1 MMRLTSDKKRRPGM
15 NADIF
20 GGTWKELRGEMR
32 NRWGELTNDDL
43 EQIRGERDRL
53 VGFIQKKYGRT
64 RQQAEGEV
72 DEFLTRYDGF
82 GQARQRVQQTW
93 SNVRDRAQGLGEQI
107 PEDLPAKARET
118 VEENPV
124 ATALIGAT
132 IVFLILLLWQ
142 LTK

>member
-1 MMRLTSDKKRRPGM
+1 M
-15 NADIF
+15 NADVF
-20 GGTWKELRGEMR
+20 AGRWKELRGEMQ
-32 NRWGELTNDDL
+32 NRWGELTHDDL
-43 EQIRGERDRL
+43 QQIRGERDRL

-64 RQQAEGEV
+64 REEAEAEV
-72 DEFLTRYDGF
+72 EEFLSRYG
-82 GQARQRVQQTW
+82 GLGRARQRVQQTW
-93 SNVRDRAQGLGEQI
+93 SNVREQI
-107 PEDLPAKARET
+107 PEDLPIKARDT